1 MSIFVPPSVFGE
13 VQIVFDPPMISNMLE
28 DVEGSDGVWIETG
41 DEVAFVVQY
50 DCAVISD
57 QLTIDSDRDF
67 TIG

>member
-13 VQIVFDPPMISNMLE
+13 VQTVFDPPMISNMLE
-28 DVEGSDGVWIETG
+28 DVEGSDGVRIETG

-50 DCAVISD
+50 DFAVISD

>member
-1 MSIFVPPSVFGE
+1 
-13 VQIVFDPPMISNMLE
+13 MISNMLE

-50 DCAVISD
+50 DFAVISD
-57 QLTIDSDRDF
+57 QLMIDSDRDF

>member
-50 DCAVISD
+50 DFAVISD